1 MTVAINLAELS
12 PPEVLQSLDF
22 EIVLQSYKAKLL
34 ELYPDAA
41 DVIELESEPLVKLMQ
56 LAAWREMLLIARYND
71 EARSLLL
78 AYATGANLDHI
89 AFTYYR
95 RETRL
100 VITPADPDAIPPV
113 EEVLESDTDFRNRVA
128 LKLESYSTAGPTE
141 AFIYHALTASGQVK
155 DASCTSPQPGT
166 SLVTVLS
173 REGNGTPSE
182 PVLAAVE
189 ARLNDGEVRP
199 LSEEVLVQAA
209 EIIEYELIVSI
220 YTYAGPDYSIVL
232 ADAEAEL
239 IKYQERHHRLGHDH
253 TISGLHAA
261 AQRPGVQKVL
271 LSIADDI
278 VVNEFQAA
286 WCTSLTVLH
295 AGIAV

>member
-1 MTVAINLAELS
+1 MTVAINLAELP
-12 PPEVLQSLDF
+12 PPEVIQSLDF
-22 EIVLQSYKAKLL
+22 EVVLQSYKEKLL
-34 ELYPDAA
+34 ELFPDAA

-71 EARSLLL
+71 EARALLL
-78 AYATGANLDHI
+78 AYATGATLDHV

-100 VITPADPDAIPPV
+100 VITEADPEAIPPV
-113 EEVLESDTDFRNRVA
+113 EEVLESDDDFRNRVA

-141 AFIYHALTASGQVK
+141 AFIYHARSASGQVK
-155 DASCTSPQPGT
+155 DASCTSPEEGT
-166 SLVTVLS
+166 TLVTVLS
-173 REGNGTPSE
+173 REGNGVPSQ
-182 PVLAAVE
+182 PVLDAVI
-189 ARLNDGEVRP
+189 ARLTDGNVRP

-209 EIIEYELIVSI
+209 AIIEYELTVSI

-232 ADAEAEL
+232 ADAEAEVA
-239 IKYQERHHRLGHDH
+239 KYQESHHRLGHDH

-261 AQRPGVQKVL
+261 AQRPGVQKVV

-278 VVNEFQAA
+278 AVNEFQAA
-286 WCTSLTVLH
+286 YCTNLVVQH
-295 AGIAV
+295 AGLAV